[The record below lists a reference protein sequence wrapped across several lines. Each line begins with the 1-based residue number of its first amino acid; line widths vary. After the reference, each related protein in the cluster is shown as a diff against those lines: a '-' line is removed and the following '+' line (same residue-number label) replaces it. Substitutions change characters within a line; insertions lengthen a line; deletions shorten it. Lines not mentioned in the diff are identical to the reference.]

1 MFILSLAL
9 WTIWLGWVVWIW
21 SAVDAYQTA
30 KAMNLRY
37 YRLLAGGTPVIAG

>member
-1 MFILSLAL
+1 MFVLMIAL
-9 WTIWLGWVVWIW
+9 WFVLLGWVVWIW

-37 YRLLAGGTPVIAG
+37 MRLLANR